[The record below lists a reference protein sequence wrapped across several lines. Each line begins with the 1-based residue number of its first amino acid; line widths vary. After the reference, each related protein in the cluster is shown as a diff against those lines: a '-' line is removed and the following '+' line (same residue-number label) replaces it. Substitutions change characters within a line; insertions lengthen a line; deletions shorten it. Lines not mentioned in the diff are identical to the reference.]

1 MILIFDLDDT
11 LYDEKLYAIS
21 GFRAV
26 AKYISMTYGVSINES
41 VCILNQSLVSGTR
54 ERAFQDLIVAKSL
67 PRREVNQ
74 CIRIYRNHKPD
85 IYLDEVT
92 KETLAELTKFQKYLV
107 TDGNKLV
114 QRKKIKALKLD
125 SFFKRTFTTH
135 SFGLSAAKPSTYCFK
150 LIKDL
155 EEASWSDLVYIGD
168 DPSKDFVNLIK
179 KREYFRPFA
188 ASVLQDDVHDWFDL
202 RGMEDSPSMMYAVNC
217 QPGVKEKIPAV
228 IHVDGTCRIQTVTE
242 EQNFH
247 WYNLI
252 KEFKNQTGVPAL
264 FNTSF
269 NLGGEPLVE
278 TIDDA
283 MRTLYNSGINY
294 IYFPAVKMMVEI
306 EHNDRA

>member
-1 MILIFDLDDT
+1 MLTND
-11 LYDEKLYAIS
+11 Y
-21 GFRAV
+21 V
-26 AKYISMTYGVSINES
+26 NS
-41 VCILNQSLVSGTR
+41 V
-54 ERAFQDLIVAKSL
+54 K
-67 PRREVNQ
+67 
-74 CIRIYRNHKPD
+74 H
-85 IYLDEVT
+85 
-92 KETLAELTKFQKYLV
+92 
-107 TDGNKLV
+107 
-114 QRKKIKALKLD
+114 
-125 SFFKRTFTTH
+125 
-135 SFGLSAAKPSTYCFK
+135 
-150 LIKDL
+150 
-155 EEASWSDLVYIGD
+155 
-168 DPSKDFVNLIK
+168 
-179 KREYFRPFA
+179 REYFRPFA
-188 ASVLQDDVHDWFDL
+188 GSIMAEHANEWFDL
-202 RGMEDSPSMMYAVNC
+202 RGMKESPTMMYAVNC

>member
-54 ERAFQDLIVAKSL
+54 GRAFQDLIVAKSL
-67 PRREVNQ
+67 PKREVNQ
-74 CIRIYRNHKPD
+74 CIRIYRNHEPD

-168 DPSKDFVNLIK
+168 DPSKDFVNLKPLGVTTVRVIK
-179 KREYFRPFA
+179 GRH
-188 ASVLQDDVHDWFDL
+188 ASIKLSKTYEADFQ
-202 RGMEDSPSMMYAVNC
+202 
-217 QPGVKEKIPAV
+217 IP
-228 IHVDGTCRIQTVTE
+228 
-242 EQNFH
+242 
-247 WYNLI
+247 
-252 KEFKNQTGVPAL
+252 
-264 FNTSF
+264 
-269 NLGGEPLVE
+269 
-278 TIDDA
+278 
-283 MRTLYNSGINY
+283 GINKLSEVLG
-294 IYFPAVKMMVEI
+294 F
-306 EHNDRA
+306 NNGS